1 MDATSLLAGINSD
14 INCGKNSF
22 IAGAAG
28 MTGGGGGGVCIS
40 LPMTNVGPPRQEITL
55 S

>member
-14 INCGKNSF
+14 INCRKNSF
-22 IAGAAG
+22 IPAAAR
-28 MTGGGGGGVCIS
+28 MTGGSSGGVCIS